1 MVLVIKAIF
10 LILGLV
16 FGLFA
21 FNQIIFPLFFT
32 LPRIIRLKRKDK
44 LKPIPISKFFFHF
57 FLSPN
62 IWGLLLFGTILLLY
76 IYFPGYL
83 YTFLI
88 GLVIALIVIIV
99 QFFLK
104 NKEELEA
111 EFHKVWEDYLRHH

>member
-1 MVLVIKAIF
+1 MLLAMKAIF
-10 LILGLV
+10 LIIGLV

-32 LPRIIRLKRKDK
+32 LPRVIRLKRKDK
-44 LKPIPISKFFFHF
+44 LKPIPISKFFFRV

-62 IWGLLLFGTILLLY
+62 IWGLLLFGAMLLLY
-76 IYFPGYL
+76 IYLPGYL

-88 GLVIALIVIIV
+88 GLLIALTVIFV

-111 EFHKVWEDYLRHH
+111 EFHKVWKDYLRHH